1 MDWLG
6 WFVPRFGRR
15 TLPPESLAP
24 PAEPDLAILDDLR
37 LEGSKLHLPHPVR
50 AFLRF
55 DVEADAR
62 GTMDALEKDGYRSH
76 LRSDPQG
83 RWTVTAV
90 MSMIPTPGAITKMR
104 ETLTALATA
113 TGGEYLGWQAPPV
126 Y

>member
-6 WFVPRFGRR
+6 WFVPRFGRK

-24 PAEPDLAILDDLR
+24 PEETDLAILDELR
-37 LEGSKLHLPHPVR
+37 AEGSKLHLPHPVR

-55 DVEADAR
+55 EIEADAR
-62 GTMDALEKDGYRSH
+62 VALDALDRDGYRSH
-76 LRSDPQG
+76 LRADPTG

-90 MSMIPTPGAITKMR
+90 ISMIPTPGAITKMR
-104 ETLTALATA
+104 ETLTALAVT
-113 TGGEYLGWQAPPV
+113 TQGEYLGWQAPPV

>member
-6 WFVPRFGRR
+6 WFVPRFGRK

-24 PAEPDLAILDDLR
+24 PAEVDLATLEELR
-37 LEGSKLHLPHPVR
+37 ADGSKLHLPHPVR
-50 AFLRF
+50 AFLGF

-62 GTMDALEKDGYRSH
+62 GAMDLLDSEGYRTH

-104 ETLTALATA
+104 ETLTAHATA